1 MLKQLFIK
9 NYALIDEIRIDFAS
23 GLNILTG
30 ETGAGKSIIIGALGL
45 LLGERAKSDVIRQ
58 GEKMAVVEGLF
69 QAPQIQLQDLIDSD
83 LSSNSEFL
91 LRREVHENGRSRAFI
106 NDSPISNTV
115 LSQIGDRLIDLHGQ
129 HAHQTLLHQERHIE
143 YLDNFGV
150 GSSLLYQ
157 VKMSFLKVQSL
168 TTKLNEFIKN
178 KERLKERQDLLAFQ
192 LKEIEQIK
200 PEHGEEEQLEQE
212 ERLLRNSE
220 RLVETANRLSSI
232 LYDGEDSVAEQLSTS
247 ENDLSALSAVDIQFE
262 KWAKDCESARILIQ
276 EMVSSFQSYVSKIEF
291 NPERLEEIRE
301 RLGLFTLLKKKYGGS
316 MEAVLSFWDTLKKE
330 LSQLDNIDEE
340 DAKLKVQLEDEIQK
354 FSKLCFELSSIR
366 EALSKELEKST
377 LGVLREL
384 GLPNS
389 EFSIQIDQTKNEKG
403 FVRCEGVTYAA
414 SKNGIDNVEF
424 YISTNP
430 GESPKPLAKIASG
443 GEVSRIMLSLKSV
456 LADAD
461 QIPVLVFDEIDTGIS
476 GRIARVVG
484 SQLKK
489 VSDKHQVICITHL
502 PQIASMGNS
511 HYCVE
516 KTVVD
521 NRSQTHIRLLSE
533 NERISEIAK
542 LLGGEE
548 TTESTLQSA
557 RELLTS

>member
-232 LYDGEDSVAEQLSTS
+232 LYDGEDSVAEKLSTS

-403 FVRCEGVTYAA
+403 FVRFKGITYAA

-424 YISTNP
+424 FISTNP